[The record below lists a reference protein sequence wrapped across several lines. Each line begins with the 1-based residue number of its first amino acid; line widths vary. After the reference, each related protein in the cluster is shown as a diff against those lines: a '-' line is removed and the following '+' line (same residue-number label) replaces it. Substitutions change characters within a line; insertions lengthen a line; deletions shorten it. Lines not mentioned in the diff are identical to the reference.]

1 MCEPHKHDQS
11 NGSWLVFSYLP
22 PAAAKGLALYTPVLR
37 RLCLQY
43 LCIIKG
49 NKRVD
54 VGVLMCIR
62 KSG

>member
-1 MCEPHKHDQS
+1 MRPVNAASASTCGQTGRKE
-11 NGSWLVFSYLP
+11 
-22 PAAAKGLALYTPVLR
+22 AAKGLALYTPVLR
-37 RLCLQY
+37 RLCLLY

-54 VGVLMCIR
+54 VGVLMFIR